1 MMMERIQYDKD
12 FKKTVVGLLENG
24 QLSSIEEARRRFNIK
39 GSMTVSK
46 WIRSIKPDLLPKLKI
61 RKLREELQLLRDTDP
76 ELYNA
81 IQRVL

>member
-1 MMMERIQYDKD
+1 MMKERIQYDEE
-12 FKKTVVGLLENG
+12 FKKPVVKLLESG
-24 QLSSIEEARRRFNIK
+24 ELSSLESEKKRLKIS
-39 GSMTVSK
+39 GSMTVSN

-61 RKLREELQLLRDTDP
+61 IKLREELQLLKDTDI